1 MNEADLHAL
10 MVRALGG
17 DERAYQAFLKQVA
30 AHLRPYFRQRL
41 FEGPDQAE
49 DLVQEVLIA
58 VHTRRDTFDVNL
70 PLTAWLYAIARFKL
84 VDHLRRIKRRGMQL
98 PIDDFSDL
106 FSTSDSEAGTARR
119 DLDRLLDQLPPK
131 QRDAI
136 RMVKVDDLSIREA
149 AARGAI
155 SESDVKVSI
164 HRGIKA
170 LSRLI
175 SKTGA

>member
-17 DERAYQAFLKQVA
+17 DERAYQTFLEQVA
-30 AHLRPYFRQRL
+30 AHLRPYFRRRL

-58 VHTRRDTFDVNL
+58 VHTKRDTFDVNL
-70 PLTAWLYAIARFKL
+70 PVTAWLYAIARFKL
-84 VDHLRRIKRRGMQL
+84 VDHLRRIKRRGTQL

-106 FSTSDSEAGTARR
+106 FSTSDAEAGTARR
-119 DLDRLLDQLPPK
+119 DLDRLLEQLPSK

-136 RMVKVDDLSIREA
+136 RMVKIDDLSVREA
-149 AARGAI
+149 AERGAI

-175 SKTGA
+175 NKTGA